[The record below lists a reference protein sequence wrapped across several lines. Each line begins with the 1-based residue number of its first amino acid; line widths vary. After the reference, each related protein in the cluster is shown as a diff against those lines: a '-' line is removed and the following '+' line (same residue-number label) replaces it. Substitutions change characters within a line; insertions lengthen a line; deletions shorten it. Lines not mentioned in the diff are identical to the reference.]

1 MDKKM
6 DDLELVSIII
16 VTYNSGEFIE
26 QTLDSCLKQ
35 TYRNIEVIISDDN
48 SQDNTIQICTEWVGK
63 NNVEF
68 DLKIVT
74 SNIRAGI
81 PANCN
86 RGAKAS
92 AGSWLKFLGADDIL
106 VSDAIE
112 NLMLTRKSH
121 TDIIFSR
128 FETFGDEIQS
138 ADIYPYSFTWN
149 IIKARSCRVNDFS
162 HWRFL
167 LGFSNV
173 APGVMISRD
182 TFYQNGSYDERY
194 YLLEDLPLWYK
205 VLSSTASV
213 SFCESI
219 TVKYRIHA
227 HQATAVGISKVL
239 KNDLLLFNNS
249 VRKKFTIPYC
259 HNLLQ
264 ILANSNSRFT
274 FLKYIDIFQWY
285 ISIYNRV
292 CR

>member
-1 MDKKM
+1 MDNKM

-16 VTYNSGEFIE
+16 VTYNSGKFIE

-35 TYRNIEVIISDDN
+35 TYRNIEVVISDDN
-48 SQDNTIQICTEWVGK
+48 SEDGTVQICTEWKEK
-63 NNVEF
+63 NNCKF
-68 DLKIVT
+68 DIKIVT

-112 NLMLTRKSH
+112 KLMLCRQK
-121 TDIIFSR
+121 DVGIIFSR
-128 FETFGDEIQS
+128 FETFGDRIQS
-138 ADIYPYSFTWN
+138 KDIYPYSFTWN
-149 IIKARSCRVNDFS
+149 IIKARSCSKSDFS

-182 TFYQNGSYDERY
+182 TFYQNGTYDERY

-205 VLSSTASV
+205 VLSSAASV
-213 SFCESI
+213 SYCESI
-219 TVKYRIHA
+219 TVKYRIHT
-227 HQATAVGISKVL
+227 HQATAAGISNVL
-239 KNDLLLFNNS
+239 KSDLLLFNNS
-249 VRKKFTIPYC
+249 VRKKFTIPYY

-264 ILANSNSRFT
+264 ILANSNSKYT
-274 FLKYIDIFQWY
+274 FLKYFDIFQWY
-285 ISIYNRV
+285 ISIYNRIFK
-292 CR
+292 

>member
-1 MDKKM
+1 MDN
-6 DDLELVSIII
+6 LELVSIII
-16 VTYNSGEFIE
+16 VTYNSSKFIE

-48 SQDNTIQICTEWVGK
+48 SDDNTLQLCTEWKEK
-63 NNVEF
+63 NKCEF
-68 DLKIVT
+68 KLKIVT
-74 SNIRAGI
+74 SDLRAGI

-92 AGSWLKFLGADDIL
+92 SGSWLKFLGADDIL

-112 NLMLTRKSH
+112 KLMLSRRKH

-128 FETFGDEIQS
+128 FKTFGDKIQS

-149 IIKARSCRVNDFS
+149 IIKQRSCGVDNFA

-182 TFYQNGSYDERY
+182 AFYRNGTYDERY

-205 VLSSTASV
+205 ILSSTASV

-227 HQATAVGISKVL
+227 KQATAAGISKVL
-239 KNDLLLFNNS
+239 KSDLLLFNDS
-249 VRKKFTIPYC
+249 VRKKFSIPYY

-264 ILANSNSRFT
+264 ILANSNNKYT

-285 ISIYNRV
+285 ISIYNRMF
-292 CR
+292 R

>member
-1 MDKKM
+1 MNG
-6 DDLELVSIII
+6 LELVSIVI
-16 VTYNSGEFIE
+16 VTYNSEKFIE

-48 SQDNTIQICTEWVGK
+48 SEDNTLQICTEWKEK
-63 NNVEF
+63 NNCEF
-68 DLKIVT
+68 ELKIVT
-74 SNIRAGI
+74 SNMRAGI

-112 NLMLTRKSH
+112 KLMLSRKEH
-121 TDIIFSR
+121 TGIIFSR
-128 FETFGDEIQS
+128 FETFGDKIQF

-149 IIKARSCRVNDFS
+149 IIKERSCSVDDFS

-173 APGVMISRD
+173 APGVMISRE
-182 TFYQNGSYDERY
+182 TFYQNGTYDERY

-227 HQATAVGISKVL
+227 HQATAAGISKIL
-239 KNDLLLFNNS
+239 KSDLLLFNRS
-249 VRKKFTIPYC
+249 VRKKFAIPYY

-264 ILANSNSRFT
+264 ILANSNKKYT

-285 ISIYNRV
+285 ISIYNRMF
-292 CR
+292 R